1 MLERLPQRLPA
12 TILLAPHHGSG
23 TSSTPAF
30 LAAVQPQIALFQVG
44 YRNRY
49 HHPKP
54 EVYARYAA
62 LGIQRLRTDELGAVQ
77 VLIDESVTLKTYRF
91 EHLRYWQG
99 R

>member
-1 MLERLPQRLPA
+1 LVASAPGKLRA
-12 TILLAPHHGSG
+12 AILLAPHHGSG

-30 LAAVQPQIALFQVG
+30 LAAVQPQHGIFQVG

-54 EVYARYAA
+54 EVADRYAA
-62 LGIQRLRTDELGAVQ
+62 LGAAIWRTDESGAISMELGSSVKLGA
-77 VLIDESVTLKTYRF
+77 YRRQ
-91 EHLRYWQG
+91 HARYWHG

>member
-1 MLERLPQRLPA
+1 MILDLRQIIFNIRL
-12 TILLAPHHGSG
+12 GSG

-30 LAAVQPQIALFQVG
+30 LLAVHPQLALFQVG

-54 EVYARYAA
+54 EVLARYAA
-62 LGIQRLRTDELGAVQ
+62 LGIQRLRTDESGAV
-77 VLIDESVTLKTYRF
+77 TLVF
-91 EHLRYWQG
+91 EHGMHAEGFRDAHRRYWYG